1 MTSPV
6 TNAQRD
12 LLRPV
17 LDDHS
22 PADALAVYYALYH
35 DTNRTAIFLYPE
47 PADAA
52 GTSGFLVRAQTGQ
65 DLFRPLVTYRAP
77 SPEVAL
83 KLFREGLQAG
93 RPYYFTVPLDLAGQV
108 NKHLRVSDPA
118 IHRVYQLAWEHYQP
132 IINVFVTRVTAPDG
146 LSRYEVRRGD
156 RAYASAGVNW
166 HSPRYA
172 ELYVYVDPSVRG
184 RGWGKS
190 VVASATGELLNA
202 GLIPLYVVAE
212 DNLASIRTAE
222 AVGYVDTGLRE
233 YVCEAVRLGD

>member
-1 MTSPV
+1 
-6 TNAQRD
+6 
-12 LLRPV
+12 
-17 LDDHS
+17 
-22 PADALAVYYALYH
+22 
-35 DTNRTAIFLYPE
+35 
-47 PADAA
+47 
-52 GTSGFLVRAQTGQ
+52 
-65 DLFRPLVTYRAP
+65 
-77 SPEVAL
+77 
-83 KLFREGLQAG
+83 
-93 RPYYFTVPLDLAGQV
+93 
-108 NKHLRVSDPA
+108 
-118 IHRVYQLAWEHYQP
+118 
-132 IINVFVTRVTAPDG
+132 